1 MALWG
6 VTDADEAKPKWAVQ
20 GGAVDPS
27 NIFATAEGWV
37 LRHYKKGDQTEYWD
51 EVLVA
56 VDGLVGA
63 GSRGTNTLGNAD
75 ITAVFF
81 EETGWA
87 AAATGTVVVIYNEK
101 VTVNTSGGT
110 PTLQVRN
117 TTDSAN
123 IAATYARGS
132 GTNRLEFDFT
142 VAAQNKAHAI
152 QAQTIALNSGTIR
165 DTGTTTD
172 SDVVFVAG
180 DVIGAGG
187 SGSTKTFTAS

>member
-37 LRHYKKGDQTEYWD
+37 LRHYKKGDQSEYWD

-63 GSRGTNTLGNAD
+63 GGRGTDTLGAAD

-81 EETGWA
+81 EESTYA
-87 AAATGTVVVIYNEK
+87 AGATGTVVVIYNEK
-101 VTVNTSGGT
+101 VDVTNGATLTVTVTGASNATAT
-110 PTLQVRN
+110 
-117 TTDSAN
+117 
-123 IAATYARGS
+123 AAAQT
-132 GTNRLEFDFT
+132 GTNRVEFTFT
-142 VAAQNKAHAI
+142 AAAADKVHTI
-152 QAQTIALNSGTIR
+152 GAQTISGTIK
-165 DTGTTTD
+165 DAGTNTA
-172 SDVVFVAG
+172 SDKVFVLG
-180 DVIGAGG
+180 DTIGAGG
-187 SGSTKTFTAS
+187 SGTTKTFTST